1 MVSSVGFCLLDAVF
15 GGLDSVPQRSLTGI
29 PHDYHMHS
37 EHSPDSSVPVIDRCQ
52 QAVELGLTE
61 ICITDHLD
69 FVPVDSGFGYYR
81 PDAYFA
87 DVMRARSEYDGRVT
101 LRAGIE
107 IGEWHRYPEQVMEIA
122 HAYPYDFIIGSLHY
136 IGEEASGLVLE
147 APYFEGK
154 TEKDAY
160 ETYFTELLAMVRHGG
175 FDVIGHIDVPKRG
188 GFSVYGGYRCGDFE
202 EPIRE
207 VLKAAIEG
215 GIGIEVNTGTARR
228 AVGIPSPDV
237 DVLKWY
243 KELGGEIL
251 TIGSDAHR
259 PDHMTLFFDV
269 ASAMLEEAGF
279 DAVTCFEER
288 KPFWMKLG

>member
-1 MVSSVGFCLLDAVF
+1 MPHRSV
-15 GGLDSVPQRSLTGI
+15 TGI

-37 EHSPDSSVPVIDRCQ
+37 EHSIDCEVPVIDRCRS
-52 QAVELGLTE
+52 AVELGLAE

-69 FVPVDSGFGYYR
+69 LIPYDSSSGYYR

-87 DVMRARSEYDGRVT
+87 DVARAREEYDGRVT

-107 IGEWHRYPEQVMEIA
+107 VGERHMFEEHVQAIVDA
-122 HAYPYDFIIGSLHY
+122 HPYDFVIGSLHWV
-136 IGEEASGLVLE
+136 GDDENGMVLE

-154 TEKDAY
+154 AEKDAY
-160 ETYFTELLAMVRHGG
+160 EAYFTELLAMVRHGG

-202 EPIRE
+202 EPIRA
-207 VLKAAIEG
+207 VLKAAIEA
-215 GIGIEVNTGTARR
+215 GIGIEINTGTARR
-228 AVGIPSPDV
+228 PVGIPSPDV
-237 DVLKWY
+237 DVLQWY

-259 PDHMTLFFDV
+259 PDQVTHGFEV
-269 ASAMLEEAGF
+269 VPAMLEASGF
-279 DAVTCFEER
+279 DAVTCFEGR
-288 KPFWMKLG
+288 KPFWVKVG